1 MLERPEDP
9 DQACPGA
16 LRDIGIEGD
25 GVELVRDTGVE
36 VELDRDAGE
45 AQAPSVLEVFVAEDV
60 ELADLDVGR
69 R

>member
-25 GVELVRDTGVE
+25 GLELVRDTGVE
-36 VELDRDAGE
+36 VELDRDAGGT
-45 AQAPSVLEVFVAEDV
+45 QA
-60 ELADLDVGR
+60 
-69 R
+69 